1 MKILNI
7 CLIQAGFSSY
17 GLPKKDLSITKEV
30 ATEMKDKE
38 HDKALAVQSIVFTI
52 TEDEETLAEMA
63 LKYMVIFCDFE
74 NESNK
79 ELEDSI
85 FKEMQ
90 QVYIDKANEF
100 LVPAHLPALYRP
112 HLQDMINSED

>member
-1 MKILNI
+1 
-7 CLIQAGFSSY
+7 
-17 GLPKKDLSITKEV
+17 
-30 ATEMKDKE
+30 
-38 HDKALAVQSIVFTI
+38 
-52 TEDEETLAEMA
+52 MA

-100 LVPAHLPALYRP
+100 LVGTFTSLIPSSFARYDQL
-112 HLQDMINSED
+112 